1 MLQLPKTE
9 RILAEDVARAVG
21 DMMVETCDSGSAA
34 KAFRGRDGLPRAV
47 KVAGKTGTLSRKPA
61 PDAPAEL
68 EYSWFVGY
76 APADQP
82 QFSVSVVLG
91 NTDLWW
97 LKSHTA
103 ARMILRDALRELS
116 PKK

>member
-1 MLQLPKTE
+1 
-9 RILAEDVARAVG
+9 
-21 DMMVETCDSGSAA
+21 
-34 KAFRGRDGLPRAV
+34 V

-61 PDAPAEL
+61 ADAPAEL

-76 APADQP
+76 APAEKP
-82 QFSVSVVLG
+82 QFSVAVVLG

-103 ARMILRDALRELS
+103 ARMILRDALRELE
-116 PKK
+116 PAK